1 MDLDDFQPNP
11 NGPPTDLQRAMDDL
25 WRRTLAQ
32 IPTLF
37 GKIVYLAELRD
48 ENSGTYQHFG
58 LAQRYSAEEA
68 DRILRESHERVF
80 GEWLNCPLE
89 HQRDNLEEYLRTLD
103 DDRETV
109 LRTWMTLAPYN
120 NLIPINTRE
129 AERLL
134 YISDLELI
142 LDVLRN
148 ELSA

>member
-1 MDLDDFQPNP
+1 
-11 NGPPTDLQRAMDDL
+11 MDDL

-37 GKIVYLAELRD
+37 GKIVYLSELRD
-48 ENSGTYQHFG
+48 ANSGAYQHFG
-58 LAQRYSAEEA
+58 LAQRYSADEA
-68 DRILRESHERVF
+68 NRILRESHERVF
-80 GEWLNCPLE
+80 GDWLNSPLE
-89 HQRDNLEEYLRTLD
+89 QQRDDLEEYLGSLA
-103 DDRETV
+103 DDRETI
-109 LRTWMTLAPYN
+109 LRTWLTLAPYS

-148 ELSA
+148 ELSP

>member
-1 MDLDDFQPNP
+1 
-11 NGPPTDLQRAMDDL
+11 MDDL

-37 GKIVYLAELRD
+37 GKIVYLSGLRD
-48 ENSGTYQHFG
+48 ANSGGYVHYG
-58 LAQRYSAEEA
+58 LAQRYSTEEA
-68 DRILRESHERVF
+68 NRILRESHERVF

-89 HQRDNLEEYLRTLD
+89 RQRDDLEEYLRSLE
-103 DDRETV
+103 DDRETI
-109 LRTWMTLAPYN
+109 LRTWFTLAPYN

-148 ELSA
+148 ELST

>member
-1 MDLDDFQPNP
+1 
-11 NGPPTDLQRAMDDL
+11 MDDL

-32 IPTLF
+32 ISTLF
-37 GKIVYLAELRD
+37 GKIVYLSGLRD
-48 ENSGTYQHFG
+48 ANSGAYQHFG
-58 LAQRYSAEEA
+58 LAQRYSTGEA

-80 GEWLNCPLE
+80 SEWLNSPLE
-89 HQRDNLEEYLRTLD
+89 QQRDDLEEYLGSLE
-103 DDRETV
+103 DDRETI
-109 LRTWMTLAPYN
+109 LRTWLTLAPYS

-148 ELSA
+148 ELSP

>member
-1 MDLDDFQPNP
+1 
-11 NGPPTDLQRAMDDL
+11 MDDL

-37 GKIVYLAELRD
+37 GKIVYLSGLRD
-48 ENSGTYQHFG
+48 ANSGDYVHFG
-58 LAQRYSAEEA
+58 LSQRYSTEEA
-68 DRILRESHERVF
+68 NRILRESHERAF
-80 GEWLNCPLE
+80 GEWLNSPLE
-89 HQRDNLEEYLRTLD
+89 QQRDDLEEYLRTLE
-103 DDRETV
+103 DDRETI
-109 LRTWMTLAPYN
+109 LRTWLTLAPYN

>member
-1 MDLDDFQPNP
+1 ME
-11 NGPPTDLQRAMDDL
+11 DL
-25 WRRTLAQ
+25 WRRTLSQ

-37 GKIVYLAELRD
+37 GKIAYLSGLRD
-48 ENSGTYQHFG
+48 ANSGSYVHFG
-58 LAQRYSAEEA
+58 LAQRYSTEEA
-68 DRILRESHERVF
+68 NRILRESHERVF

-89 HQRDNLEEYLRTLD
+89 QQRNDLEEYLRSLA

-109 LRTWMTLAPYN
+109 LRTWLTLAPYN
-120 NLIPINTRE
+120 SLIPINARE

-148 ELSA
+148 ELST

>member
-1 MDLDDFQPNP
+1 
-11 NGPPTDLQRAMDDL
+11 MDDL

-37 GKIVYLAELRD
+37 GKIVYLSGLRD
-48 ENSGTYQHFG
+48 VNSGGYVHYG
-58 LAQRYSAEEA
+58 LAQRYSTEEA
-68 DRILRESHERVF
+68 NRILRESHERVF

-89 HQRDNLEEYLRTLD
+89 RQRDDLEEYLRSLE
-103 DDRETV
+103 DDRETI
-109 LRTWMTLAPYN
+109 LRTWFTLAPYN

-148 ELSA
+148 ELST